1 MGRNKATPPF
11 PRLQSFLVSCTILK
25 YYEPTMTCLMMLRK
39 LSKSSLKYAKK
50 HQKLIKGGTKSSAL
64 RLREL
69 PETEMNEADLNREL
83 GRVVDPFYSAYRFK
97 DIKACINHVWKTE
110 KLNHFNV
117 ICLFEK
123 DQRRVT
129 SVAVNRDVDSVGLK
143 YFCFKYKNDRTD
155 KAERILGRVAGPS
168 IKESIGG
175 RWKEIRLN
183 WNETLTGFGGN

>member
-83 GRVVDPFYSAYRFK
+83 GRVVDPFYSLNRF
-97 DIKACINHVWKTE
+97 
-110 KLNHFNV
+110 
-117 ICLFEK
+117 
-123 DQRRVT
+123 
-129 SVAVNRDVDSVGLK
+129 
-143 YFCFKYKNDRTD
+143 
-155 KAERILGRVAGPS
+155 
-168 IKESIGG
+168 
-175 RWKEIRLN
+175 
-183 WNETLTGFGGN
+183 